1 MSFRKPCPMSF
12 RKLIA
17 LFTLTPYLVYPNKQ
31 KLKELAN
38 LKNISNKKIEI
49 QMLNVRGDV
58 YAE

>member
-58 YAE
+58 YVE

>member
-17 LFTLTPYLVYPNKQ
+17 LFTITPYLVYPNKQ

-58 YAE
+58 YVE